1 MMFVVVTGWLRVM
14 RDSTPAVMTQRSP
27 FSTMLRSRSSSMEDS
42 KSSSVVSALLAQIGV
57 TPQRSIIWRT
67 VDWLGDIA

>member
-1 MMFVVVTGWLRVM
+1 
-14 RDSTPAVMTQRSP
+14 
-27 FSTMLRSRSSSMEDS
+27 MEDS

-67 VDWLGDIA
+67 VPWLGDIA